1 MNVCCYLNKLILN
14 DNMKRLYVPR
24 IKKTAAE
31 DIKTG
36 VLHSLQI
43 KANEYIYW
51 KQNTNTWINAVRVTY
66 MHFILD
72 SFNKY
77 IDESSGCTSERWKYC
92 KRSHVLLQRL
102 VGRVFFTAT
111 QTPEF
116 FPFLSRRPREGRRR
130 SPGKTHRPSACS
142 ETQRGAER
150 MKETQRMKSSFQE
163 QVSVSPS
170 DCWFPQKTL
179 RSASPSPQSP
189 PSANKIKK
197 LIHEPNNFLI
207 F

>member
-102 VGRVFFTAT
+102 VGRVFFS
-111 QTPEF
+111 QRLKHQSF
-116 FPFLSRRPREGRRR
+116 FRFCRVDLGRADGDLLEKLIVLQHALKHKEEQRGWRKLRGWSPVFRSRSVSHRQIVDSLRKR
-130 SPGKTHRPSACS
+130 SDLPHRP
-142 ETQRGAER
+142 
-150 MKETQRMKSSFQE
+150 
-163 QVSVSPS
+163 
-170 DCWFPQKTL
+170 L
-179 RSASPSPQSP
+179 RVLHLPT
-189 PSANKIKK
+189 K
-197 LIHEPNNFLI
+197 
-207 F
+207 